1 LSNSTVTATQG
12 TYKDLAGQR
21 AAIPAPPEPAAVETI
36 VLPIRGMTCAAC
48 QAHVER
54 SLREAPGVQDA
65 TVNLLAHSARVIYAP
80 AQSSPHDL
88 VAVVDDAGYEASL
101 PAAAGSAQASTH
113 EDAEAT
119 ASGSR
124 RLLTMALITI
134 ATGAAMMWV
143 GTHSTSVMGSGHA
156 LAILLGLITLTGMA
170 TAGAPVY
177 QRAWRAARHGA
188 TNMHTL
194 VALGTTA
201 AFSYSTIAALWPSM
215 LTRHHIRADL
225 YYDSVLFILGFL
237 LLGDWLQARARKR
250 ALDAVRTL
258 AELEPAEAH
267 ILRNGQE
274 LQVPTATVLP
284 DDVIVLR
291 PGERIPVDGVVLR
304 GTTSVDESLLTGESH
319 PVAKSAGD
327 ALTAGSL
334 NYDGSLEYR
343 ATAIG
348 ADSRLGQILRLVE
361 QAQSSRA
368 PMQQLADHV
377 SRIFVPTI
385 IALAL
390 ATFIAWSFFDVSR
403 AFAIAVA
410 VLVVACPCAMGLAVP
425 AALTIAVGRGAQLG
439 VLFKGGDALE
449 RLALVDTVLLD
460 KTGTLTEGRPSVAA
474 IAPASGWSEEQLL
487 QLAASAEQRSE
498 HPLARAVLAAA
509 KPLGLAMLSLDHFQA
524 RPGMGLEASVAGTRV
539 LAGNPRLLQEHGIAV
554 PETAG
559 KPGTTALHIA
569 RDGVYI
575 GTLLC
580 SDALRGDAVDAI
592 HALKT
597 LGLRTIMLTGDTA
610 SAAQPIVAAL
620 GMDEVYAGLS
630 PEQKLERIRTLQHN
644 GARVLMAGDGIND
657 AAAIAQAD
665 AGIGMGTG
673 TELAREAGDAILLH
687 SDLHALVAAVKLARA
702 TRRIMK
708 QNLGWAAGY
717 NLLAV
722 PLAAG
727 LLFPAFGILL
737 SPAIASAAMALS
749 SVSVLVNSLRL
760 RHWRTA

>member
-1 LSNSTVTATQG
+1 
-12 TYKDLAGQR
+12 
-21 AAIPAPPEPAAVETI
+21 
-36 VLPIRGMTCAAC
+36 
-48 QAHVER
+48 
-54 SLREAPGVQDA
+54 
-65 TVNLLAHSARVIYAP
+65 
-80 AQSSPHDL
+80 
-88 VAVVDDAGYEASL
+88 
-101 PAAAGSAQASTH
+101 
-113 EDAEAT
+113 
-119 ASGSR
+119 
-124 RLLTMALITI
+124 
-134 ATGAAMMWV
+134 
-143 GTHSTSVMGSGHA
+143 
-156 LAILLGLITLTGMA
+156 
-170 TAGAPVY
+170 
-177 QRAWRAARHGA
+177 
-188 TNMHTL
+188 
-194 VALGTTA
+194 
-201 AFSYSTIAALWPSM
+201 
-215 LTRHHIRADL
+215 
-225 YYDSVLFILGFL
+225 
-237 LLGDWLQARARKR
+237 
-250 ALDAVRTL
+250 
-258 AELEPAEAH
+258 
-267 ILRNGQE
+267 
-274 LQVPTATVLP
+274 
-284 DDVIVLR
+284 
-291 PGERIPVDGVVLR
+291 
-304 GTTSVDESLLTGESH
+304 
-319 PVAKSAGD
+319 
-327 ALTAGSL
+327 
-334 NYDGSLEYR
+334 
-343 ATAIG
+343 
-348 ADSRLGQILRLVE
+348 
-361 QAQSSRA
+361 
-368 PMQQLADHV
+368 
-377 SRIFVPTI
+377 
-385 IALAL
+385 
-390 ATFIAWSFFDVSR
+390 
-403 AFAIAVA
+403 
-410 VLVVACPCAMGLAVP
+410 
-425 AALTIAVGRGAQLG
+425 
-439 VLFKGGDALE
+439 
-449 RLALVDTVLLD
+449 
-460 KTGTLTEGRPSVAA
+460 
-474 IAPASGWSEEQLL
+474 
-487 QLAASAEQRSE
+487 
-498 HPLARAVLAAA
+498 
-509 KPLGLAMLSLDHFQA
+509 MLSLDHFQA

>member
-1 LSNSTVTATQG
+1 MSNSTVTQTQG
-12 TYKDLAGQR
+12 VEETGAEQPLG
-21 AAIPAPPEPAAVETI
+21 AAAPAAVETI

-48 QAHVER
+48 QTHVER
-54 SLREAPGVQDA
+54 SLREAPGVVDA

-80 AQSSPHDL
+80 AQSSARDL

-101 PAAAGSAQASTH
+101 PTAGSAHASAA

-119 ASGSR
+119 PYASR
-124 RLLTMALITI
+124 RLLTQALVTI
-134 ATGAAMMWV
+134 AAGAAMMWV
-143 GTHSTSVMGSGHA
+143 GMHSITAAGSGHA
-156 LAILLGLITLTGMA
+156 VAIVLGIVTLIGMA
-170 TAGAPVY
+170 TAGTGVY
-177 QRAWRAARHGA
+177 QRAWRAARHGT

-194 VALGTTA
+194 VALGTLS
-201 AFSYSTIAALWPSM
+201 AFFYSTVATLWPDA
-215 LTRHHIRADL
+215 LVRHHIRPDL

-237 LLGDWLQARARKR
+237 LLGDWLQSRARKR
-250 ALDAVRTL
+250 ALDAVRAL

-267 ILRNGQE
+267 ILRNGHE
-274 LQVPTATVLP
+274 LRVPTATVLP
-284 DDVIVLR
+284 DDTVVLR

-304 GTTSVDESLLTGESH
+304 GSSSVDESLLTGESR
-319 PVAKSAGD
+319 PVAKSTGD
-327 ALTAGSL
+327 ALTGGSL

-348 ADSRLGQILRLVE
+348 AESRLGQILRLLE

-368 PMQQLADHV
+368 PMQQLADRV
-377 SRIFVPTI
+377 SRIFVPTV
-385 IALAL
+385 IALAV
-390 ATFIAWSFFDVSR
+390 ATFIGWSFFDLSR

-439 VLFKGGDALE
+439 VLFKGGEALE

-460 KTGTLTEGRPSVAA
+460 KTGTLTEGRPGVAV
-474 IAPASGWSEEQLL
+474 IAPASGWTEEQLL

-498 HPLARAVLAAA
+498 HPLARAVLEAAESR
-509 KPLGLAMLSLDHFQA
+509 GLAMLPVDQFQA
-524 RPGMGLEASVAGTRV
+524 RPGMGLEATVAGARV
-539 LAGNPRLLQEHGIAV
+539 LAGNALLLEEHSIAV
-554 PETAG
+554 PESAAE
-559 KPGTTALHIA
+559 PGSTALHIA
-569 RDGVYI
+569 KDGAYA

-580 SDALRGDAVDAI
+580 RDTVRGDAAGAI
-592 HALKT
+592 RALKT
-597 LGLRTIMLTGDTA
+597 LGLRTIMLTGDTR
-610 SAAQPIVAAL
+610 SAALPIAEHLA
-620 GMDEVYAGLS
+620 MDDVYAGVS
-630 PEQKLERIRTLQHN
+630 PEQKLDRIRTLQQC

-702 TRRIMK
+702 TRGIMK

-749 SVSVLVNSLRL
+749 SVSVLANSLRL
-760 RHWRTA
+760 RHWRAA